1 MPDAANNL
9 PNDPKVLRSLLL
21 ASQAAVKA
29 SEQKITDLEARLKTR
44 DEELHNLQLQLIKLR
59 RMQFGRSSEKLN
71 KEIAQLELRL
81 EELETEQALE
91 APIADITPASPT
103 KKPARRALPEHL
115 PRETLRHS
123 GPCHCPDCGGE
134 LQSMGVD
141 TREELEYIPA
151 RFKVIYHEREKL
163 ACRGCDTVVQAEVPA
178 RPIERGLAGPG
189 LLAHVIVSKFADHL
203 PLYRQS
209 DIYAREG
216 ITLER
221 STLAGWIGQLG
232 QLMDP
237 LGDALGRYVLAG
249 NKLHADDTPV
259 PVLKPGLGKTKTGRF
274 WTYVRDDRN
283 AGQTEPAAAW
293 FQYTP
298 DRKGER
304 PREHL
309 RGFTGTLQADAY
321 AGFHHL
327 YQGGKIQ
334 EAACWAHV
342 RRKFHDFAEAN
353 DSPIANEALLRIAA
367 IYAIEQAVR
376 GQPSDVRKAERQAR
390 AGPLLADLKAWL
402 GEQQRK
408 LSKKSE
414 LSKVIHYALARWPA
428 LTRYVDDGL
437 LEIDNNIAENALR
450 CVALGRKNYL
460 FAGSDAGGERAA
472 LMYSLLA
479 TAKLNG
485 INPEAYLRHVL
496 TVIAAHPINQIEE
509 LLPWNVVL
517 PE

>member
-1 MPDAANNL
+1 MPDVAIQL
-9 PNDPKVLRSLLL
+9 PNDPRELRSLLL

-29 SEQKITDLEARLKTR
+29 SEAEITDLKARLQSR
-44 DEELHNLQLQLIKLR
+44 DEELRNLQLQLIKLR

-71 KEIAQLELRL
+71 NEIVQLELRL

-91 APIADITPASPT
+91 TPIVDVKPAKT
-103 KKPARRALPEHL
+103 NQKPARRPLPEHL
-115 PRETLRHS
+115 LRETIRHA
-123 GPCHCPDCGGE
+123 GPCNCPACGGP

-151 RFKVIYHEREKL
+151 RFKVIRHEREKL
-163 ACRGCDTVVQAEVPA
+163 ACRSCDTVVQAEVPT

-189 LLAHVIVSKFADHL
+189 LLAHVVVSKFADHL

-209 DIYAREG
+209 VIYAREG
-216 ITLER
+216 VTLER
-221 STLAGWIGQLG
+221 STMAGWVGQMGTL
-232 QLMDP
+232 LAP
-237 LGDALGRYVLAG
+237 LHDALGRYVLAG

-259 PVLKPGLGKTKTGRF
+259 PVLKPGLGRTKTGRF

-283 AGQTEPAAAW
+283 AGQTDPAAAW

-304 PREHL
+304 PRTHL
-309 RGFTGTLQADAY
+309 KNFTGTLQADAY

-327 YQGGKIQ
+327 YQGDKIR

-342 RRKFHDFAEAN
+342 RRKFYDFAEAN
-353 DSPIANEALLRIAA
+353 ASPIANEALARIAML
-367 IYAIEQAVR
+367 YAIEQQVR
-376 GQPSDVRKAERQAR
+376 GQPTDVRQAARGAR
-390 AGPLLADLKAWL
+390 AGPLLAAFKTWL
-402 GEQQRK
+402 GAEQRQ
-408 LSKKSE
+408 LSKKSA
-414 LSKVIHYALARWPA
+414 LSKVIYYALVRWPA

-496 TVIAAHPINQIEE
+496 AIIAAHPINRIDE